1 MLLDKLNQD
10 LITAMKAKDA
20 TTTGALRLLLSSVR
34 NKKIEIGHELS
45 DDEFVS
51 VVNKE
56 VKQRKDSIEQYATA
70 GRQDLVDAEKAEMDV
85 LQKYLPAQLDSSAI
99 EAEVNKAIAATNA
112 TAAADMGKVMGALS
126 HLKNQADMGQ
136 VSQIVRQRLT
146 S

>member
-70 GRQDLVDAEKAEMDV
+70 GRQDLVDAEKAEMDI

>member
-1 MLLDKLNQD
+1 MLLEKLNQD
-10 LITAMKAKDA
+10 LISAMKAKDA

-34 NKKIEIGHELS
+34 NKKIELGHDLS

-51 VVNKE
+51 VVTKE
-56 VKQRKDSIEQYATA
+56 VKQRKDSMEQYTAA

-85 LQKYLPAQLDSSAI
+85 LQKYLPAQLDASAI
-99 EAEVNKAIAATNA
+99 EVEVDKAIAATGA
-112 TAAADMGKVMGALS
+112 AVAADIGKVMASLS

-136 VSQIVRQRLT
+136 VSRLVRQKLT